1 MQLAKAATTYQTHGL
16 RCMEAEQAAQ
26 SDGE

>member
-16 RCMEAEQAAQ
+16 RCMEAEQAVQ

>member
-1 MQLAKAATTYQTHGL
+1 MQLAKAATTYQTHGM

-26 SDGE
+26 PDGE